1 MTQLISQQR
10 AAFALRHMEQALR
23 HAPEKQRQIR
33 TVANS
38 IPAQIQRTGL
48 GQTLAFALSKQGKSD
63 GAGWTYLYELLQ
75 EWLCQEQQIYRG
87 ETLMASL
94 CQGDIRHYQQAQ
106 AEALA
111 LLVWVRKFA
120 RAMLET
126 STSASKERG

>member
-1 MTQLISQQR
+1 MAQLISQQR
-10 AAFALRHMEQALR
+10 AAFALRHMEHALR
-23 HAPEKQRQIR
+23 HAPDKQRQIR

-48 GQTLAFALSKQGKSD
+48 GQTLAFALSKKEKND
-63 GAGWTYLYELLQ
+63 GHGWSCLYELLQ
-75 EWLCQEQQIYRG
+75 EWLCKEQQIYRG

-94 CQGDIRHYQQAQ
+94 CQGDMKQYQQAQ

-126 STSASKERG
+126 PTSATKERG